1 MEPVVLMALMRVE
14 LMDQKIALR
23 AELAVLGL
31 KMMALRVELMN
42 LRVDP
47 VVLMALMMVELMVLM
62 ALVVDLMVLMA
73 MRVEIMALMVLG
85 NKALRKMVMREAIQK
100 MKEDKAQRIPMEAK
114 GIMEI

>member
-62 ALVVDLMVLMA
+62 AMM
-73 MRVEIMALMVLG
+73 VEIMALMVLG